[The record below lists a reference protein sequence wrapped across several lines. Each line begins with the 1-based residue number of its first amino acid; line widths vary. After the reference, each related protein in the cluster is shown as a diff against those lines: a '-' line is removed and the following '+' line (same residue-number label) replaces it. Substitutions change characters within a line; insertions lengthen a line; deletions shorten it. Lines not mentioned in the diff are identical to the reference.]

1 MKNKVLLLAA
11 ILTLGCAA
19 NSFAAFAW
27 ITPGSDG
34 SATIPRGT
42 SASLI
47 IKPSANVVLGYDTI
61 ATGATYSLG
70 TFHTTG
76 TMSYGTSS
84 TDTNIYRF
92 DNAGAATPLA
102 NTIATATKVPDAP
115 TDTNNQISWPAG
127 WTASK

>member
-1 MKNKVLLLAA
+1 MKNKVILLATV
-11 ILTLGCAA
+11 LTLTCSA
-19 NSFAAFAW
+19 NAFAAFAW

-34 SATIPRGT
+34 SATIPRQT
-42 SASLI
+42 SASLV

-61 ATGATYSLG
+61 ATGMTYSLG

-76 TMSYGTSS
+76 TMSYATTS

-92 DNAGAATPLA
+92 DNAGASSPLA
-102 NTIATATKVPDAP
+102 NAIATATKGPNAP
-115 TDTNNQISWPAG
+115 ATNSTTVSWGTG